1 MGKRRIARELAL
13 KILYQVEISGSPLES
28 VFTDFWENH
37 VYQSEIRGFTESLAK
52 GAVEHREDIDKKIS
66 TYADNWDMSRMAVI
80 DRVLLRLAA
89 YEIQYR
95 DDIPHAVS
103 INEAL
108 EIAKKYSTGESSR
121 FINGVLDRVAKEQKG

>member
-1 MGKRRIARELAL
+1 MGSRRTARELAL
-13 KILYQVEISGSPLES
+13 KILYQIEISGSALES

-37 VYQSEIRGFTESLAK
+37 VYPPEIRDFTENLAK
-52 GAVEHREDIDKKIS
+52 GVAEHLEDIDKAIS
-66 TYADNWDMSRMAVI
+66 IYADNWEVSRMAII
-80 DRVLLRLAA
+80 DKTLLRLAT

-108 EIAKKYSTGESSR
+108 EIAKKYSTSESSR
-121 FINGVLDRVAKEQKG
+121 FINGVLDKVAKKAKS